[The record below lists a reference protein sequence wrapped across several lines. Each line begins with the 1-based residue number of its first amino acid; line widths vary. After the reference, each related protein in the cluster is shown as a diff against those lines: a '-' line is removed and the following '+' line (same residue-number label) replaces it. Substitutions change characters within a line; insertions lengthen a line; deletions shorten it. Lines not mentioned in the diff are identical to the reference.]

1 MFAINNRRVRVNKK
15 KNSTVMSSSAVPE
28 KCFSDEEKAAF
39 KDAFDLFDKD
49 KGAALFYFSHK
60 IYAFKRFINEI

>member
-1 MFAINNRRVRVNKK
+1 MFAINNRRIRVNKK
-15 KNSTVMSSSAVPE
+15 KSLALNSSAGNCIPE

-49 KGAALFYFSHK
+49 KGVH
-60 IYAFKRFINEI
+60 FI

>member
-1 MFAINNRRVRVNKK
+1 MFAINNRRIRVNKK
-15 KNSTVMSSSAVPE
+15 KSFAVNSKSSTGIPE

-49 KGAALFYFSHK
+49 KGTQY
-60 IYAFKRFINEI
+60 I